1 MKNRGFEA
9 VSRIKNKHKNSP
21 LLPLRASKTSAGYDF
36 YAVEDLKIPPQA
48 KLEFITDVKA
58 YMRKDEMLM
67 LVVRSSTG
75 VKNDLMMANTIGII
89 DSDFYNNPDNEG
101 NIKIILRNLRP
112 EMRLLGFKEISIG
125 SEIISVPQIE
135 DLREKNTV
143 HIKAGERVVQGIFVP
158 VLEADSCN
166 SENERL
172 GGLGSSGK

>member
-9 VSRIKNKHKNSP
+9 VSNPRNKDISYP
-21 LLPLRASKTSAGYDF
+21 LLPLRTSKTSAGYDF
-36 YAVEDLKIPPQA
+36 YAVENLEIPPQA

-58 YMRKDEMLM
+58 YMRRDEMLM

-75 VKNDLMMANTIGII
+75 VKNDPMMANTIGII

-112 EMRLLGFKEISIG
+112 EIRLLGFKEMSIGGETISI
-125 SEIISVPQIE
+125 PQIE

-143 HIKAGERVVQGIFVP
+143 HIKAGQRVVQGIFVP
-158 VLEADSCN
+158 VLEADNCN

>member
-9 VSRIKNKHKNSP
+9 VSNMRNENKTCP

-36 YAVEDLKIPPQA
+36 YATGDFSIPPQA
-48 KLEFITDVKA
+48 KAEFVTDIKA
-58 YMRKDEMLM
+58 YMPPGEMLM

-75 VKNDLMMANTIGII
+75 VKNDLMLANTLGII

-112 EMRLLGFKEISIG
+112 EMRLLDNREVNISG
-125 SEIISVPQIE
+125 ETLTLPQIE
-135 DLREKNTV
+135 DLRATNTV
-143 HIKAGERVVQGIFVP
+143 HIKANDRVVQGIFIP
-158 VLEADSCN
+158 VLEADNCN
-166 SENERL
+166 SDGERL

>member
-9 VSRIKNKHKNSP
+9 VNSPKNKGDGPP

-36 YAVEDLKIPPQA
+36 YAVEDLEIPPQA
-48 KLEFITDVKA
+48 KVEFITDVKA
-58 YMRKDEMLM
+58 YMRRDEMLM
-67 LVVRSSTG
+67 LVVRSSAG
-75 VKNDLMMANTIGII
+75 VKNDLMMANTVGII

-112 EMRLLGFKEISIG
+112 EMRLLGFKEVSIG
-125 SEIISVPQIE
+125 GEIISVPQIE
-135 DLREKNTV
+135 DLRGKNTV
-143 HIKAGERVVQGIFVP
+143 RIKAGERVVQGIFVP
-158 VLEADSCN
+158 VLEADNCN